1 MKSIVIAGVRCTLN
15 PSQLVHKYNDS
26 WTVSPDRL
34 TLEIPSGWTGERLKA
49 WKDAHRTEAIEI
61 LAWTDDSGNRLDDCG
76 DSCKPE

>member
-15 PSQLVHKYNDS
+15 PSQLVH
-26 WTVSPDRL
+26 VSPDRL

-76 DSCKPE
+76 DLDDCGNSCKPE